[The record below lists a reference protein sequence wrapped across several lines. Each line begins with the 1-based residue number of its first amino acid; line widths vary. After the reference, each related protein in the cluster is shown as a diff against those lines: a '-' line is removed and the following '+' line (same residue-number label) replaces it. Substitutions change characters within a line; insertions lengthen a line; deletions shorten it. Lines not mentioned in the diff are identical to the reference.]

1 MAPAKPETSKDEK
14 QGVTAMTRQHPLLK
28 IALNS
33 DGHLSWPILPG
44 ETHRCPTCLRHVTT
58 GPDGDLVHSM
68 EEGGNVCIPSASVVI
83 SKAIIE
89 MLSAGERLYV
99 NPIKNGNKT
108 LAPSFIF
115 LHTDQ
120 QLRPFINSDY
130 QPAGAS
136 WRSDKGFRLGL
147 FFMNER
153 ASKINKDQFDFYCS
167 NRPIDLSVRI

>member
-1 MAPAKPETSKDEK
+1 M
-14 QGVTAMTRQHPLLK
+14 TAMTRQHPLLK

-120 QLRPFINSDY
+120 
-130 QPAGAS
+130 
-136 WRSDKGFRLGL
+136 
-147 FFMNER
+147 
-153 ASKINKDQFDFYCS
+153 
-167 NRPIDLSVRI
+167 